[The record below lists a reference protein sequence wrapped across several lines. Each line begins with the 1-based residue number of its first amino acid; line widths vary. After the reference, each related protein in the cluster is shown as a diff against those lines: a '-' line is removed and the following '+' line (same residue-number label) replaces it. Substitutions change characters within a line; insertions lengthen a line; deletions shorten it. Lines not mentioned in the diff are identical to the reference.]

1 VVGWGWDA
9 GGNTS
14 ISQSIMGIHML
25 GKSIKLC

>member
-14 ISQSIMGIHML
+14 ISQFKNQKLDLILIHV
-25 GKSIKLC
+25 KK